1 MIHIRKYHYFFIL
14 FHFKIIF
21 TQFYIFERKLR
32 ILLIELIA
40 ILFFCALRG
49 YCCVFRYYRGLPPP
63 SVILSPLRGY
73 GFHPLERKGI
83 SY

>member
-1 MIHIRKYHYFFIL
+1 MIHIRKYHFFFIL

-40 ILFFCALRG
+40 ILLFRPFGPFGAIVACFVITEG
-49 YCCVFRYYRGLPPP
+49 Y
-63 SVILSPLRGY
+63 
-73 GFHPLERKGI
+73 HPRL
-83 SY
+83 

>member
-1 MIHIRKYHYFFIL
+1 MIHIRKYHFFFIL

-40 ILFFCALRG
+40 ILLFRPFGAIVVCFVITGG
-49 YCCVFRYYRGLPPP
+49 Y
-63 SVILSPLRGY
+63 
-73 GFHPLERKGI
+73 HPRL
-83 SY
+83 